1 MVVLLWLGLGGNDSE
16 MAAYMGGTNI
26 LVNGPLDRC
35 TVAQQGA
42 TCDEST
48 GLVTVDGCADEKSI
62 PGWKVNNARVTVE
75 AQWPVRADN
84 KGRTNIIKVGDA
96 GSFSE
101 IHQTVDTVIGTT
113 YTISY
118 DVWSEESET
127 NTANKV
133 RGLMTSTPTRALFP
147 FRNPR
152 LAPDPVCVC
161 GWKAFCTS
169 VDSNGQLI
177 IRAGETQT
185 TCTTGDGFCGT
196 GAVAGSGAIG
206 ARNPPPVLSCPSSPP
221 PRLRLSARPSPEPP
235 CFP

>member
-1 MVVLLWLGLGGNDSE
+1 MVVVRLWLGLGGNDSE

-48 GLVTVDGCADEKSI
+48 GLMTVDGCADEKSI

-84 KGRTNIIKVGDA
+84 KGRTNIVKVGDA

-152 LAPDPVCVC
+152 LAPDPVCV
-161 GWKAFCTS
+161 
-169 VDSNGQLI
+169 
-177 IRAGETQT
+177 RA
-185 TCTTGDGFCGT
+185 
-196 GAVAGSGAIG
+196 AG
-206 ARNPPPVLSCPSSPP
+206 R
-221 PRLRLSARPSPEPP
+221 RSARRWTRTVS
-235 CFP
+235 

>member
-1 MVVLLWLGLGGNDSE
+1 MVVVLLWLGLGGNDSE

-75 AQWPVRADN
+75 AQWPVRADG
-84 KGRTNIIKVGDA
+84 KGRTNIVKVGDA

-133 RGLMTSTPTRALFP
+133 RTRALFP

-152 LAPDPVCVC
+152 LAPEPVCV
-161 GWKAFCTS
+161 
-169 VDSNGQLI
+169 
-177 IRAGETQT
+177 RA
-185 TCTTGDGFCGT
+185 
-196 GAVAGSGAIG
+196 AG
-206 ARNPPPVLSCPSSPP
+206 R
-221 PRLRLSARPSPEPP
+221 RSARRWTRTGS
-235 CFP
+235 